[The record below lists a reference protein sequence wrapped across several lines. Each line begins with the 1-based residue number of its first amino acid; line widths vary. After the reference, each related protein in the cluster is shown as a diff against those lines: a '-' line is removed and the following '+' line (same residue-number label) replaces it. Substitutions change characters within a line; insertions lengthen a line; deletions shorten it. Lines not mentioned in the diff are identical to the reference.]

1 LPNYINKIII
11 FLIIILFISC
21 SDTKVS
27 EQNILK
33 IERFEKI
40 FYESDSS
47 SISEVKS
54 KYPFF
59 FPDNFPDEIFQF
71 KNDINKKEADVF
83 FIYPTLL
90 EGKKSKRVE
99 FKYLG

>member
-1 LPNYINKIII
+1 MSIFLPNYINKIII
-11 FLIIILFISC
+11 FLIIILFVSC
-21 SDTKVS
+21 SDTKIS

-59 FPDNFPDEIFQF
+59 FLIIF
-71 KNDINKKEADVF
+71 
-83 FIYPTLL
+83 LM
-90 EGKKSKRVE
+90 
-99 FKYLG
+99 KYGLIG